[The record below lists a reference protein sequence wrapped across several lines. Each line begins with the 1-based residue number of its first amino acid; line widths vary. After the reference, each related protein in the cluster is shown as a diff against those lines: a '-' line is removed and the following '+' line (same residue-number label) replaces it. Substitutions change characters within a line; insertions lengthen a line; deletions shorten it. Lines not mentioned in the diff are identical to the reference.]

1 MMQREKLVII
11 WSWPAGHTA
20 AIYAA
25 RAMLN
30 PLMFEW
36 FMAWGVAAG
45 GQLTTTTDIENFPWF
60 PDGIG
65 GPDLMDAM
73 RKQSLGVWARILS
86 KTVDKIDVSVRPF
99 KIFSWS
105 FAVETD
111 SIIVAT
117 WAVAKRLWLPG
128 EETYRQKWISAC
140 AICDGAL
147 PLFREKDLI
156 VIGGWDS
163 ACEEAH
169 YLTKYAKKVIVLV
182 RRGELRASKIMQE
195 RVLWHPTIEVL
206 RHTQWMEVIWDGNVM
221 TWIRVSNNQTW
232 KEELLGAW
240 WLFYAIWHKPNT
252 DFLDWQ
258 LLLDPGWYI
267 LTYCRVSDE
276 IVSGKRILDDS
287 LRVAF
292 VENNNHFLTST
303 SMMGVFACGDV
314 QDKVY
319 RQAITSA
326 GSGCMAALEA
336 EQYLAFSLR

>member
-1 MMQREKLVII
+1 
-11 WSWPAGHTA
+11 
-20 AIYAA
+20 
-25 RAMLN
+25 
-30 PLMFEW
+30 
-36 FMAWGVAAG
+36 MAWGVAAG

-163 ACEEAH
+163 AC
-169 YLTKYAKKVIVLV
+169 
-182 RRGELRASKIMQE
+182 
-195 RVLWHPTIEVL
+195 
-206 RHTQWMEVIWDGNVM
+206 
-221 TWIRVSNNQTW
+221 
-232 KEELLGAW
+232 
-240 WLFYAIWHKPNT
+240 
-252 DFLDWQ
+252 
-258 LLLDPGWYI
+258 
-267 LTYCRVSDE
+267 
-276 IVSGKRILDDS
+276 
-287 LRVAF
+287 
-292 VENNNHFLTST
+292 
-303 SMMGVFACGDV
+303 
-314 QDKVY
+314 
-319 RQAITSA
+319 
-326 GSGCMAALEA
+326 
-336 EQYLAFSLR
+336 